1 MDEIRAIS
9 ELMGN
14 GFAAFTQRTNRPLIL
29 KQTTR
34 KIYPRGDSILQIL
47 FPRS

>member
-9 ELMGN
+9 ELMSN
-14 GFAAFTQRTNRPLIL
+14 GVAAFTQRTQIPPHL